1 MTLLWC
7 SGQEIPQSSSLQGT
21 LQSSSLQGTPQ
32 SSSLQ
37 GTPQSSSSLQ
47 GTPQSSS
54 SLQGT
59 PQSISSL
66 QGTPQSSSLQGTP
79 QSGNGNVTPHQQG
92 LPDVPS
98 FVTACQMEVVVQ
110 SPPAGLSQAEL
121 TAIYKSS
128 CSRRNF
134 SACLVSH
141 LFDEEIR
148 KCSNVAGKSG
158 KEPLNPIVMDYVK
171 STVFQF
177 YPLESA
183 ESLKK
188 AWSLCVISI
197 DSLNRHLNKLE
208 K

>member
-1 MTLLWC
+1 M
-7 SGQEIPQSSSLQGT
+7 QGI

-37 GTPQSSSSLQ
+37 GTSQSSSSLQGTPQSSSSLQETPQSSSSLQ

-66 QGTPQSSSLQGTP
+66 QGTLQSSSLQGTP
-79 QSGNGNVTPHQQG
+79 QSGNGNVTSHQQG
-92 LPDVPS
+92 LPDLPS

-134 SACLVSH
+134 SARLVSH

-148 KCSNVAGKSG
+148 KR
-158 KEPLNPIVMDYVK
+158 LR
-171 STVFQF
+171 
-177 YPLESA
+177 
-183 ESLKK
+183 
-188 AWSLCVISI
+188 
-197 DSLNRHLNKLE
+197 RHGLFV
-208 K
+208 